1 MNPVPSAPALESNLR
16 RFIVFRLF
24 FNARFYYPVFAVLF
38 LDYGLTLEQFAILNM
53 VWAVSI
59 VLAEVPSGA
68 LADLLGRRRLLVFA
82 AWLMFIEM
90 ALLATVPIGAS
101 PLLFAVFLINRV
113 CSGLAEAAASGAD
126 EALAYDSLKALG
138 REKDWSR
145 LLEKTARTVSAGF
158 FATMIIGAFAYDSR
172 LINSLLGHLP
182 GNLQLDRDLVIRLP
196 VILTLLTSG
205 IVIWAVI
212 GMREPSASD
221 NSPAAPSTA
230 RGQAPAARGQEL
242 SGEVS
247 LWGAWAGSFA
257 QIVAAARWTLGHR
270 FVLFVILAALVLD
283 SVARQFV
290 VLGSEYYRMIE
301 IPPAWFGFIG
311 AGIALIG
318 IPVARLGRYL
328 ADNHAPL
335 TNYLSL
341 SALLLFGLV
350 GVAFTLPWVGVVFAV
365 CCFAVMNLTGFQS
378 SYYINR
384 EVDSAR
390 RATVLSFRGL
400 AMNLGL
406 GMASLF
412 YTLLVAGLKAGE
424 EPGLEAG
431 ALQNR
436 VFVDSLKAFPLYF
449 AVLAVLIL
457 ILGRLFIRRRQ
468 LCVEAPLGRYHE
480 RGDID
485 SGNAR

>member
-1 MNPVPSAPALESNLR
+1 MSSAPDTAAMEGNLR
-16 RFIVFRLF
+16 RFIIFRLF
-24 FNARFYYPVFAVLF
+24 FNARFYYPVFAILF

-53 VWAVSI
+53 VWAISI

-68 LADLLGRRRLLVFA
+68 LADLLGRRKLLVFA
-82 AWLMFIEM
+82 AWLMFVEM
-90 ALLATVPIGAS
+90 ALLATVPLGGS
-101 PLLFAVFLINRV
+101 PLLFVVFLINRI

-138 REKDWSR
+138 RERDWSR
-145 LLEKTARTVSAGF
+145 LLEKTARTVSGGF
-158 FATMIIGAFAYDSR
+158 FATMIIGALAYDGR
-172 LINSLLGHLP
+172 ALNSFLGLLP
-182 GNLQLDRDLVIRLP
+182 GDPQLERDLIIRLP

-205 IVIWAVI
+205 IVIWAVM
-212 GMREPSASD
+212 GMREP
-221 NSPAAPSTA
+221 PAEQN
-230 RGQAPAARGQEL
+230 GQAEAGT
-242 SGEVS
+242 G
-247 LWGAWAGSFA
+247 LWATLAKPFR
-257 QIVAAARWTLGHR
+257 QIAAAASWTLAHR

-290 VLGSEYYRMIE
+290 VLGSEYYRVIE
-301 IPPAWFGFIG
+301 IPPAWFGLIG
-311 AGIALIG
+311 AAIALIG

-328 ADNHAPL
+328 ADTRAPL

-341 SALLLFGLV
+341 SLLLMIGLI
-350 GVAFTLPWVGVVFAV
+350 GITFTVPWVGVIFAV

-412 YTLLVAGLKAGE
+412 YTVLVAALKAGAQ
-424 EPGLEAG
+424 PGMEG
-431 ALQNR
+431 EALQEQ
-436 VFVDSLKAFPLYF
+436 VFIDSLKAFPLYF
-449 AVLAVLIL
+449 AGLALMIL
-457 ILGRLFIRRRQ
+457 LLGRIFIRRRN
-468 LCVEAPLGRYHE
+468 LCVEAPSGR
-480 RGDID
+480 DLSD
-485 SGNAR
+485 